1 MMSYEKTVFDA
12 WLATAELPYDELIPL
27 LHQMNGS
34 GKIYE
39 AITEHRERLP
49 VRISD
54 EARKR
59 LSLEGTPE
67 RMEWM
72 RKKLAEHEI
81 LSMTI
86 LDTEYPDPLRK
97 IPDPP
102 GILFYQGEPRL
113 LKKEKRI
120 SMVGSRAASYSG
132 LTASKQIAAE
142 LSRNGVTIISGL
154 AYGIDTAC
162 HEGCLAGGSPTIG
175 VMGCGLE
182 QPYPSRNEPLK
193 KEILRHGGMLISE
206 YPPGVKAIGYHFPYR
221 NRIISGLSDV
231 VILMEAKIRSGSM
244 TTIDHALRQGKEIYA
259 YPGDPTSPLTE
270 GNRSLL
276 RDGARYFS
284 TASDILTDMNW
295 LDNTPLVRQ
304 NIGCSS
310 GFVPENASEEAVYG
324 ALVKGTLG
332 FDEII
337 QMTGLPPS
345 VLMGTLTILQIKK
358 AIDLLPGKKYQIRK
372 DTTFEKEL

>member
-1 MMSYEKTVFDA
+1 MNYEKTVYDA
-12 WLATAELPYDELIPL
+12 WLATAELPYDDLIPL

-34 GKIYE
+34 RFVFEGLSGSGEKLQLQISAEVRKKLLQE
-39 AITEHRERLP
+39 A
-49 VRISD
+49 S
-54 EARKR
+54 A
-59 LSLEGTPE
+59 E

-72 RKKLAEHEI
+72 RKTLAEYEI
-81 LSMTI
+81 RSMTI
-86 LDTEYPDPLRK
+86 LDGEYPDPLRK

-102 GILFYQGEPRL
+102 GILFYQGDPGL
-113 LKKEKRI
+113 LQKQKRI
-120 SMVGSRAASYSG
+120 SMVGSRAASYVG
-132 LTASKQIAAE
+132 LTASRKIAAE
-142 LSRNGVTIISGL
+142 LSRNGVIIISGL

-175 VMGCGLE
+175 IMGCGLD
-182 QPYPSRNEPLK
+182 QCYPSRNETLK

-206 YPPGVKAIGYHFPYR
+206 YPPGVKALGYHFPYR
-221 NRIISGLSDV
+221 NRIISGLSDA

-244 TTIDHALRQGKEIYA
+244 TTIDHALRQGKEVYA
-259 YPGDPTSPLTE
+259 YPGDPTSPLAE

-284 TASDILTDMNW
+284 KASDILADMNW
-295 LDNTPLVRQ
+295 LDNTPLVGQ

-310 GFVPENASEEAVYG
+310 GFIPENAAEEAVYR

-337 QMTGLPPS
+337 QATGLPPS
-345 VLMGTLTILQIKK
+345 VLMGTLTILQIRQV
-358 AIDLLPGKKYQIRK
+358 IDLLPGKKYQIRQ
-372 DTTFEKEL
+372 DTTAEKEL